1 MCSAFF
7 NQFLVNLK
15 SILSNDVIHNL
26 GKINPDNPPHT
37 HPPPQPHRDG
47 GGKKMVG
54 EEEEEWKEVGKKE
67 MVKQEKEKL

>member
-26 GKINPDNPPHT
+26 GKIKQDKPPPHW
-37 HPPPQPHRDG
+37 DG
-47 GGKKMVG
+47 GGKKMVR
-54 EEEEEWKEVGKKE
+54 EEEEEWKEVGGGGKE
-67 MVKQEKEKL
+67 MVN